1 MSVIRCLQ
9 NLTRHDDP
17 ALELW
22 IIDGQFAAPPAD
34 AAGAEIIDA
43 DGGWW
48 LPLAVDLCARV
59 REPGATHKA
68 TLSSETA
75 AAVRA
80 GVGSLCVPPDS
91 QPVVDQPAVV
101 DWIGD
106 RARDAEASV
115 HLLGALTEG
124 LAGQA
129 LSDLEAL
136 LAAGCVGVA
145 QPRRLPDVML
155 LRQALQYAAGIGCT
169 VHLDPVEA
177 SLAGQGVAH
186 AGRPAM
192 RAGLTGIPA
201 SAEAIGTAIALELAR
216 DTGCRLHLGRL
227 TTARALSLIRAAKHD
242 GMLVT
247 CDVAA
252 HHLFL
257 TDQVLDGLDPA
268 YRLDPPLRTDVDRQA
283 LIAAV
288 GDGTVDAVC
297 SDHAPQDENA
307 KTDPYPLTAPGGS
320 TIEQLVPAMATLAQQ
335 NSWGLRRVVELLVDA
350 PSRIL
355 GLEPVATA
363 PGSPAHGVL
372 LKPLDHQVDPK
383 AMRSAGYGTPMQGLE
398 LQWTVA
404 EVWRD
409 GQPVTLV

>member
-1 MSVIRCLQ
+1 MSEIRCLH
-9 NLTRHDDP
+9 NVTRADGPGD
-17 ALELW
+17 ELW
-22 IIDGQFAAPPAD
+22 MIDGLIAEPPASSS
-34 AAGAEIIDA
+34 EVERIDTE
-43 DGGWW
+43 GGWW

-68 TLSSETA
+68 NIATETA
-75 AAVRA
+75 AAIRS

-91 QPVVDQPAVV
+91 KPVVDQPAVV
-101 DWIGD
+101 DWIAD
-106 RARDAEASV
+106 RASTAEASI

-129 LSDLEAL
+129 LSDLDAL

-145 QPRRLPDVML
+145 QPRRLPDVTL
-155 LRQALQYAAGIGCT
+155 LRQALQFAAGIGCT
-169 VHLDPVEA
+169 VHLDPVDRG
-177 SLAGQGVAH
+177 LAADGVAH

-201 SAEAIGTAIALELAR
+201 SAESIGTAIALELAR
-216 DTGCRLHLGRL
+216 DTGCRIHLGRL
-227 TTARALSLIRAAKHD
+227 TTARAMALVRAAKHD
-242 GMLVT
+242 GVAVT
-247 CDVAA
+247 CDVAV

-257 TDQVLDGLDPA
+257 NDQVLERLDPA
-268 YRLDPPLRTDVDRQA
+268 YRLDPPLRTEADRQA
-283 LIAAV
+283 LLTAV

-307 KTDPYPLTAPGGS
+307 KTDPYPLTEPGGS
-320 TIEQLVPAMATLAQQ
+320 TIEQLVPAIATLAQQ
-335 NSWGLRRVVELLVDA
+335 NSWGLGRVAELLVQA

-355 GLEPVATA
+355 GLEAVSMT
-363 PGSPAHGVL
+363 PGTPAHGVL
-372 LKPLDHQVDPK
+372 LRPLDHHVDHQT
-383 AMRSAGYGTPMQGLE
+383 MRSAGYGTPMQDIE

-409 GQPVTLV
+409 GRMIALV